1 MGGKLSAIRYIGND
15 KIFAG
20 SLVVEGTLKIDNPT
34 QFPFSQYE
42 LRSIQSRVIINV
54 EPTTGDAVFNT
65 ITQSEYDYL
74 VSLYGD
80 INSVLTNLLGESE
93 GE

>member
-1 MGGKLSAIRYIGND
+1 MINGKKYFVFSKKISNKLNITSYYGKLIAVVTVYKGND
-15 KIFAG
+15 
-20 SLVVEGTLKIDNPT
+20 VYV
-34 QFPFSQYE
+34 
-42 LRSIQSRVIINV
+42 QSRVIINV